1 MQLADLLRETS
12 NEDSQDVWENERTPT
27 SVRRFGVRLHTV
39 ALSIRETVAILEL
52 LGVDRSHGTVWNRVH
67 TLSEAQSDP
76 RRRRWVAVDEKQIE
90 IDGEKKWLW
99 VAIDT
104 DSKSLIEIDLFSAAG
119 SILRRR
125 SCTDS
130 LRNTISPIQSFS
142 SMLVAI

>member
-52 LGVDRSHGTVWNRVH
+52 IGVDRSHGAVWNRVH

-76 RRRRWVAVDEKQIE
+76 PTAHHRESRSTRNR
-90 IDGEKKWLW
+90 
-99 VAIDT
+99 
-104 DSKSLIEIDLFSAAG
+104 SKLTAKRSG
-119 SILRRR
+119 CLRR
-125 SCTDS
+125 SAPTH
-130 LRNTISPIQSFS
+130 
-142 SMLVAI
+142 